1 MKRIT
6 FIMGLILFAFTLKA
20 QTSTLPTISLVEFA
34 KGFNQ
39 PVGIEHAGDDRLV
52 VVEQTGKI
60 RVVYPDGKWK
70 SHFLNLSDKISTAGF
85 EQGLLGLT
93 FDPEYS
99 DNGYFYVHYTN
110 LAGNSTISRF

>member
-6 FIMGLILFAFTLKA
+6 CTLALLVIFLCVKA
-20 QTSTLPTISLVEFA
+20 QTNTLPDISLIPWSN
-34 KGFNQ
+34 GFSS
-39 PVGIEHAGDDRLV
+39 PVGIEHAGDERLF

-99 DNGYFYVHYTN
+99 DN
-110 LAGNSTISRF
+110 